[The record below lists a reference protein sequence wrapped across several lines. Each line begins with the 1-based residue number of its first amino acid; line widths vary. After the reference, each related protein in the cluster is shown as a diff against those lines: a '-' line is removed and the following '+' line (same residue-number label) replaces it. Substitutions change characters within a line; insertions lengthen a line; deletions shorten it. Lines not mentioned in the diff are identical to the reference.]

1 MDKAVDDFAFHTVV
15 MHGPP
20 YQGRLKML
28 IIGRCILW
36 NILYTYV
43 CVCVCV
49 CDFIFQWSK
58 YIWLFTKFCFHFVNS
73 RVQYQISL
81 LVDLFQRCILKLTS

>member
-36 NILYTYV
+36 NILYTYMCV

-49 CDFIFQWSK
+49 TLYFNDQNIFDSSLSFVFILSIQEFS
-58 YIWLFTKFCFHFVNS
+58 TKFPF
-73 RVQYQISL
+73 
-81 LVDLFQRCILKLTS
+81 

>member
-36 NILYTYV
+36 NILYTYM
-43 CVCVCV
+43 CVCV
-49 CDFIFQWSK
+49 WL
-58 YIWLFTKFCFHFVNS
+58 YISMIKI
-73 RVQYQISL
+73 Y
-81 LVDLFQRCILKLTS
+81 LTLH